1 MPRAYRLEVYL
12 HRDDKQVIGRVAA
25 AINSLRPGYR
35 VGFRRH
41 GAAVVVT
48 SYFKRWPTLF
58 PQHGPGRKNR
68 RDVTLEPWQRLI
80 VERHPED
87 FIRGCIDSDGC
98 RHRRIVCGR
107 NYPAY
112 SFGNHSD
119 LLGLHHRR
127 SNMTTISIARR
138 ADLARLDGLMARGTA

>member
-1 MPRAYRLEVYL
+1 M
-12 HRDDKQVIGRVAA
+12 AA

-35 VGFRRH
+35 VAFRRH

-58 PQHGPGRKNR
+58 PQHGPGRKHL
-68 RDVTLEPWQRLI
+68 RDITLEPWQRVI

-112 SFGNHSD
+112 SFVNHSAQILNLFAEACD

-138 ADLARLDGLMARGTA
+138 ADVARLDGLMARGTA